1 MLSPEPRLCI
11 LYIYISQ
18 QAEIING
25 ALTLISTSLKEYGN
39 IFSFERTVIFVV
51 EFLITS
57 LVSEILK
64 DKERIDESSAILD
77 IKKKLVI
84 KN

>member
-1 MLSPEPRLCI
+1 MSFSMLSPEPRLCI
-11 LYIYISQ
+11 LSQ
-18 QAEIING
+18 QAKIING
-25 ALTLISTSLKEYGN
+25 ALTLISTNLKENGN

-64 DKERIDESSAILD
+64 GKEERRDESSAILD
-77 IKKKLVI
+77 IKK
-84 KN
+84 N

>member
-11 LYIYISQ
+11 LSQ

-39 IFSFERTVIFVV
+39 KFSFERTVIFFVQ
-51 EFLITS
+51 FLITS

-64 DKERIDESSAILD
+64 DKEEQRDD
-77 IKKKLVI
+77 RVI
-84 KN
+84 RHLGYSKS

>member
-11 LYIYISQ
+11 LSQ

-39 IFSFERTVIFVV
+39 IFLFERTVIFFV

-64 DKERIDESSAILD
+64 DKEEQRDD
-77 IKKKLVI
+77 RVI
-84 KN
+84 RHLGYSKS